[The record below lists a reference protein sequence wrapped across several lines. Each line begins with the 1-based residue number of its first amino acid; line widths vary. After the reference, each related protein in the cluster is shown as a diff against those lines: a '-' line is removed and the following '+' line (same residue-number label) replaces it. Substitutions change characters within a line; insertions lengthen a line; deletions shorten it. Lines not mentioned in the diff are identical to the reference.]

1 MALRKISTIIV
12 IAAAISLTGCRGDN
26 SEKPKPPPLVKTV
39 VIGDYRHVA
48 MRTFPGIVS
57 ADKQV
62 DLSFEVSGRLSEL
75 PVDEGSELKKGE
87 LIAALDPESYQATY
101 DRTKA
106 RYELAAAQLKRA
118 EPLVEKGYLS
128 QSGYDQR
135 VSDYDVGKANFRHAK
150 IDLEHT
156 QLRAPFDGIITKK
169 MVDNHQYIQADQM
182 VVAFKSVDEINIEA
196 NIPERVIAYVEG
208 PYNRTVK
215 VIFEVA
221 PNREFD
227 AVLKEFSAD
236 ADPQTKTYK
245 VTVSMPRPTYPKI
258 FPGMTARIKV
268 PLAGERKPYLL
279 LPVGAV
285 FEQSEQKMV
294 WLVNADDQTLKAAPV
309 QVGQLQGDKIE
320 VTSGLKANDRV
331 VVAGVHFL
339 QEGEKVNIMQSD
351 DTTSTQK
358 KSTEAN

>member
-1 MALRKISTIIV
+1 MALGKISTIIV
-12 IAAAISLTGCRGDN
+12 IAVVMSLTGCHGD
-26 SEKPKPPPLVKTV
+26 SSDKPKPPPLVKTV
-39 VIGDYRHVA
+39 VIGDYHRTA

-62 DLSFEVSGRLSEL
+62 DLSFEVSGRLTEL
-75 PVDEGSELKKGE
+75 PVDEGSELKQGD
-87 LIAALDPESYQATY
+87 LIAVLDPESYQATY

-106 RYELAAAQLKRA
+106 RYELAVAQLKRA
-118 EPLVEKGYLS
+118 KPLVKKGYLS

-135 VSDYDVGKANFRHAK
+135 VSDYDVSKADFRRAK

-156 QLRAPFDGIITKK
+156 QLRAPFDGIVTQKI
-169 MVDNHQYIQADQM
+169 VDNHQYIQANHM
-182 VVAFKSVDEINIEA
+182 VVVFKSVDEINIEA

-208 PYNRTVK
+208 PYNHAVK
-215 VIFEVA
+215 VLFEVA
-221 PNREFD
+221 PNKEFN

-245 VTVSMPRPTYPKI
+245 VTVTMPRPKYPKI
-258 FPGMTARIKV
+258 FPGMTARLKV

-285 FEQSEQKMV
+285 LKQNGQATV
-294 WLVNADDQTLKAAPV
+294 WLVNADDQTLKAVPV

-320 VTSGLKANDRV
+320 VTKGLKHHDRV

-351 DTTSTQK
+351 GTTGEQK
-358 KSTEAN
+358 KQTEAS